1 MNDIKNRARLFF
13 VENKNHQKM
22 IFAEVDGEVFAL
34 AREVRR
40 VLNYSIHSVKCLA
53 ERLEKIDCSITE
65 YQSMLDSIGADRQTR
80 MGAAGSTVAVRA
92 CFILQAPEA
101 FFSVK
106 MAFLKIFA
114 RLAEDHV
121 RTSNCQQ
128 KEQKC
133 DISEMTV
140 RGTVNTEQSKQALPG
155 FNYLRQAVLKYLDEI
170 YSMDTILRDLSLR
183 LNALTVQTD
192 RQNDRI
198 NQLENEIQ
206 VIKQNTSEKAN
217 DDVAN
222 AARLFVESIK
232 SAGFAK

>member
-13 VENKNHQKM
+13 VENENHQKM
-22 IFAEVDGEVFAL
+22 IFAEIDGEVFVL
-34 AREVRR
+34 AREAHR
-40 VLNYSIHSVKCLA
+40 VLGYNIYSARRIV
-53 ERLEKIDCSITE
+53 ENFE
-65 YQSMLDSIGADRQTR
+65 YINCNMSEYLVTLKSIGSKRRSLIGHRGLMA
-80 MGAAGSTVAVRA
+80 AVRA
-92 CFILQAPEA
+92 NFIRQTQTY
-101 FFSVK
+101 SVK
-106 MAFLKIFA
+106 LDMLKDFA
-114 RLAEDHV
+114 KLAEDHV

-128 KEQKC
+128 KEQKY
-133 DISEMTV
+133 DISKTTV
-140 RGTVNTEQSKQALPG
+140 RGTVNTEQSKQAFPT
-155 FNYLRQAVLKYLDEI
+155 FNYLKQDVLKHLDEI
-170 YSMDTILRDLSLR
+170 YSMGTILRDLSLR

-198 NQLENEIQ
+198 DQLENEIQ